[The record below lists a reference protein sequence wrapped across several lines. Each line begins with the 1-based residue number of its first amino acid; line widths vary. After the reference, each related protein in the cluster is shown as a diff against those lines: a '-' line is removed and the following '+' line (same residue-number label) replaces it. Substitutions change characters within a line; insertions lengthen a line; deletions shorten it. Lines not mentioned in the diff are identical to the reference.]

1 MVLHWQLAYM
11 QSVCEVVWLR
21 CLLIKT
27 HLTKFLSFKA
37 FRVELLRAFV
47 PLSAAQWGP
56 GRCSRYGRWSGSW
69 GPYIPCWY
77 PGLHSA
83 SPPPVCSS
91 CWPHCPAGL
100 ERQSYHT
107 AESGGEKG
115 DGCGSGKKSKQTK
128 IKQINSFNSDSESA
142 YNCTASASHFSQ
154 ITRDW
159 PTFLVLLHFSAFAS
173 KLIVLSSLQKQNRDI
188 NSFERGRTNY

>member
-27 HLTKFLSFKA
+27 RLTKFLSFKA

-115 DGCGSGKKSKQTK
+115 DGCGSGKKKQTNK
-128 IKQINSFNSDSESA
+128 NKANKFFSFWFWKCLQLHSLCIPLLTDHLWLTYLSRSFTFFGFCKQTDSLKFFTEA
-142 YNCTASASHFSQ
+142 
-154 ITRDW
+154 
-159 PTFLVLLHFSAFAS
+159 
-173 KLIVLSSLQKQNRDI
+173 KQ
-188 NSFERGRTNY
+188 GH